1 MLGVM
6 NMPYIKEEDRMKYQH
21 DLMSLNA
28 RLTVND
34 EIPEGE
40 LNFLISTVIADLIN
54 HYGLNYANANKLM
67 GVLECAKLELYRR
80 LVAPYEDKKI
90 DENGDVYNE

>member
-1 MLGVM
+1 MI
-6 NMPYIKEEDRMKYQH
+6 MPYIKEEDRLKYQH

-28 RLTVND
+28 RLTVGN

-40 LNFLISTVIADLIN
+40 LNFLISTLIADLLK

-67 GVLECAKLELYRR
+67 GVLECSKLELYRR
-80 LVAPYEDKKI
+80 LIAPYEDTKVN
-90 DENGDVYNE
+90 ENGDVGYDEI

>member
-40 LNFLISTVIADLIN
+40 LNFLIIFGPLEPEPQSATRLSKARSHYLQITLIW
-54 HYGLNYANANKLM
+54 
-67 GVLECAKLELYRR
+67 
-80 LVAPYEDKKI
+80 I
-90 DENGDVYNE
+90 